1 MSNPMRCQSRHRS
14 SRGAGQAMVEFALVI
29 PVFLLVLSG
38 ILDFGFML
46 FTRMSVIN
54 AAREGARVAAMTADD
69 TTIVNAVQ
77 KRVVSAGSSGGI
89 TVNPTTDV
97 TLLCLQTT
105 SSSYS
110 ATTKT
115 PQCTWTLYNK
125 DTNKSGAQPGDSVSV
140 TVNYSYKSFFPLL
153 FGTSFN
159 LSSTVQMVLDNVTT
173 G

>member
-1 MSNPMRCQSRHRS
+1 MSSLKPRPSRHRS
-14 SRGAGQAMVEFALVI
+14 RHGAGQAMVEFALVI

-54 AAREGARVAAMTADD
+54 AAREGARVAAITADD
-69 TTIVNAVQ
+69 TTIDTAVRN
-77 KRVVSAGSSGGI
+77 RVVSAASSGGI
-89 TVNPTTDV
+89 TVAKTDV

-115 PQCTWTLYNK
+115 PGPRPW
-125 DTNKSGAQPGDSVSV
+125 
-140 TVNYSYKSFFPLL
+140 
-153 FGTSFN
+153 
-159 LSSTVQMVLDNVTT
+159 
-173 G
+173 